1 MDCVPCILGFPW
13 LSEAIFFDFFF
24 KGSMMLEGRVDIH
37 VLMRKRGVKS
47 LAEPGVPKVSM
58 LNLTIIIHRASLSI
72 KPLVIS
78 S

>member
-13 LSEAIFFDFFF
+13 LPEAIFFDFFF
-24 KGSMMLEGRVDIH
+24 KGSMMHEGRVDIH

-47 LAEPGVPKVSM
+47 GIPKVSM